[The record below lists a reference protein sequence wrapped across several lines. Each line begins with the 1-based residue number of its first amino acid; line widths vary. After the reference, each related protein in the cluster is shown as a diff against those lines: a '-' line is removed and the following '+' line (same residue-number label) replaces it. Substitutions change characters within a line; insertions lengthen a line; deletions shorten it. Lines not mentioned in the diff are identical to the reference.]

1 MLFYPWLNT
10 ECKPDLCDY
19 FVNAHGHHFIRGIR
33 DASSTMSWRLSLT
46 IRPFLGIR
54 DSNLIVYG
62 NRAFNRD
69 NRALIFEYKDKI
81 D

>member
-1 MLFYPWLNT
+1 MIKFSRQ
-10 ECKPDLCDY
+10 
-19 FVNAHGHHFIRGIR
+19 HFIRGIR
-33 DASSTMSWRLSLT
+33 HASSTMIGRLSFN

-54 DSNLIVYG
+54 DSILIDYG
-62 NRAFNRD
+62 NRAFNRGNRAFNRG